1 MAIKNIILMFGNS
14 QTEGGA
20 SLPSVSD
27 QVFTRWT
34 GETFPDPVVFPIDI
48 TVPGIYFWTPKLPYA
63 TYTQYAILG
72 SGATSVTTAS
82 STTATV
88 DQWLYVNE
96 AATGQGQTAKIT
108 LVTGVGPTQLDVAA
122 WTAPSTTNS
131 TFQLITNSHTLS
143 GAQTSTILTKSAS
156 TVSFTGA
163 AVGKW
168 VIVISGSAISQASRI
183 LTVNS
188 TTQITLEDA
197 LTITP
202 AAGDGIVILDGT
214 GSVDSVSSYTTS
226 NCSWQ
231 QMRYYYDASYTF
243 RTGLDYPNFKSY
255 PKRAPALFSFGEP
268 VINYSQELTWQLRA
282 HHAEDLYCVHMG
294 INSAYMSPQLAA
306 QANTAFSWFDPA
318 LHNDF
323 HPSSSTNLYSMMVGK
338 ALTLGCAQIVA
349 AGDTPNLIGVFCTP
363 GELESIESYRANKF
377 VKTMTLIRDSIRQ
390 ASDANGWSTMSGS
403 SIPFV
408 MTTIPTSNW
417 TYQTTVNDAMWQMAK
432 DDPATGVVDTTDGYD
447 TTDGIHYDTDAYIAL
462 GTAMFEKWKDLTTR
476 QFDAAENVDFLLRLS
491 SVRTAVRRRY
501 ERNGSGNDSTDTNVD
516 QAIIDALREI
526 YNTMGTN
533 AWFLR
538 RVEQLTIDTAYPG
551 TMTLPYPVRQLLRI
565 ENVNYPGRPVEH
577 KGISYT
583 DQGRIQITLH
593 DYTGGPYICHFMTT
607 PTIPVKD
614 SDRLIYP
621 SHHGELLVV
630 LSCKR
635 LAESAG
641 NISVATYFA
650 SESARL
656 WQILKREAL
665 RMDRFRN
672 ESLTTIP
679 SYDSWTNG
687 ATSMGWI

>member
-63 TYTQYAILG
+63 TYTTHTISA
-72 SGATSVTTAS
+72 SGPTSVTAS
-82 STTATV
+82 ANTGAVVGQWIYVDTAT
-88 DQWLYVNE
+88 
-96 AATGQGQTAKIT
+96 TGQGQTAQIT
-108 LVTGVGPTQLDVAA
+108 AIPTPTTELTVPA

-131 TFQLITNSHTLS
+131 TFQLITQSHTLD
-143 GAQTSTILTKSAS
+143 GAQTSTVLTKTAL
-156 TVSFTGA
+156 TPSFTGA
-163 AVGKW
+163 LVGKW
-168 VIVISGSAISQASRI
+168 VIVISGSALSQASRI
-183 LTVNS
+183 LTVD
-188 TTQITLEDA
+188 TTEQITLEDA

-202 AAGDGIVILDGT
+202 AAGDGIVVLDGT
-214 GSVDSVSSYTTS
+214 GSVDAVSSYTTS

-687 ATSMGWI
+687 AASMGWI